1 MKKFLIIILVI
12 TLVLLT
18 ACGGGDSKPKEE
30 PEPAEP
36 SKFIGTWITIAYID
50 EDGTMAFER
59 GYDDVIKIVFEEDG
73 DYIFDPVDPIE
84 GVWVDEG
91 DKLVMDK
98 GTPDEEAYEY
108 IDGLLKFE
116 MTDGYGYLA
125 LEGSS
130 VGETEKKLYEEAYLL
145 YHPDGTFTER

>member
-98 GTPDEEAYEY
+98 GTPDE
-108 IDGLLKFE
+108 
-116 MTDGYGYLA
+116 
-125 LEGSS
+125 
-130 VGETEKKLYEEAYLL
+130 
-145 YHPDGTFTER
+145 